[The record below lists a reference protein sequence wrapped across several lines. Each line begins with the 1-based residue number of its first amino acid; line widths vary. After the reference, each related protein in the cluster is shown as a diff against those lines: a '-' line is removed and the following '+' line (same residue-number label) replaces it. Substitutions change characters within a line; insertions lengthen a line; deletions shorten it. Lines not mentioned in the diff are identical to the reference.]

1 MAAVGGIARTAGP
14 AFVTYLY
21 VLAGPRFTFLSVD
34 GLLIGAILLLIAS
47 YKRLIP
53 YHIMVLKKSK
63 NIISMD
69 LESNPVFSRLHSCSS
84 AETYLE
90 DPNERLTVV

>member
-14 AFVTYLY
+14 ALVTYLY
-21 VLAGPRFTFLSVD
+21 VLAGPRWTFLSVD
-34 GLLIGAILLLIAS
+34 GLLIGAILLIIVS

-53 YHIMVLKKSK
+53 YHIMVLKKNK

-69 LESNPVFSRLHSCSS
+69 LDDPVFSRLHSCSS
-84 AETYLE
+84 ADTYLE
-90 DPNERLTVV
+90 DQNERLTVV